1 MVFTPF
7 ANARLVRI
15 LCAAIVAAA
24 ATLAPPALGADK
36 DGSLTPCLAMDAAGG
51 PIYPTNTCVP
61 AGKEL
66 VRENRPVS
74 SWPSVTVN
82 E

>member
-24 ATLAPPALGADK
+24 ATLAPPALGAEQ

-51 PIYPTNTCVP
+51 PIYPTNTFVP
-61 AGKEL
+61 AGKDL
-66 VRENRPVS
+66 VPGKSPCLFMAVGHS
-74 SWPSVTVN
+74 
-82 E
+82 

>member
-7 ANARLVRI
+7 AKARLIRI
-15 LCAAIVAAA
+15 LCATLVAAV
-24 ATLAPPALGADK
+24 ATLAPPALGAEK

-51 PIYPTNTCVP
+51 PIYPTNTFVP

-66 VRENRPVS
+66 GAGKSPCLFLA
-74 SWPSVTVN
+74 SVTVS